1 MVSIMKQ
8 TRDCIENR
16 SMVRLESP
24 VQLFLLVVYIIVL
37 STTELREFLT
47 NLRNCVTLSVERTDC
62 RIFVALVVKTIRQYL
77 TLFRLSIKLYNM
89 ITEISYLVV

>member
-47 NLRNCVTLSVERTDC
+47 NLRMLFECEFSGVRINEDC
-62 RIFVALVVKTIRQYL
+62 TVVG
-77 TLFRLSIKLYNM
+77 
-89 ITEISYLVV
+89 